1 MREALGVDRKR
12 GSVRGRGWF
21 QLHLFRVG
29 VLVLMTYLVPA
40 LLLAPAL
47 VSCGPYVFVSA
58 YDEKTDEGITALQKE
73 VDALLDALN
82 TTPVP
87 DYKAT
92 QPSYDSIRA
101 NLATLRTRNELRT
114 KNSLTLAQLKEF
126 ADAFAILEGQHQKGT
141 LNQAMV
147 APARDSLDQI
157 CRALLKLELEK
168 KEPKS

>member
-1 MREALGVDRKR
+1 MREALRDALRR
-12 GSVRGRGWF
+12 GSVSGRGSF

-29 VLVLMTYLVPA
+29 VLTLMTYLVPA

-47 VSCGPYVFVSA
+47 VSCGPYIFVSA
-58 YDEKTDEGITALQKE
+58 YDEKTDEGLTALQKD
-73 VDALLDALN
+73 VDDLLDALD
-82 TTPVP
+82 TTSLP
-87 DYKAT
+87 DYAT
-92 QPSYDSIRA
+92 TKPRYDSIRA
-101 NLATLRTRNELRT
+101 NLAALRRRNELRT

-126 ADAFAILEGQHQKGT
+126 ADAFNILEGQHQKGT

-147 APARDSLDQI
+147 APARASLDQI